1 MSLQNDKLTAKELE
15 DKKKK
20 KIASINGKPTTKPV
34 NKDIWGN
41 DKDTAYIDPISGF
54 NLKPTPS
61 KPKTKKELYNIP
73 ESQQLSEKEVAK
85 RLQGKQ
91 FEVEKDDT
99 LNSIKTFA
107 NNFINSGNLKKVKD
121 NIFGFEYGEDVDL
134 KRNLDT
140 ENELLNDETII
151 QSVKD
156 NAKES
161 YETLYPGKKLDQYI
175 VDGLIDDIGAERI
188 STECNSALKTWG
200 THATT
205 PLITKVLK
213 GKINPPPIATS

>member
-20 KIASINGKPTTKPV
+20 KIASINGKPTTKTV

-41 DKDTAYIDPISGF
+41 DKDAAYIDPISGF

-61 KPKTKKELYNIP
+61 KPKTKKGLYNIP
-73 ESQQLSEKEVAK
+73 ESQQLSEKEVAT

-107 NNFINSGNLKKVKD
+107 NDFINSGNLKKVKD
-121 NIFGFEYGEDVDL
+121 NIFGFEYGDDVDL

-156 NAKES
+156 NAKKN
-161 YETLYPGKKLDQYI
+161 YKTL
-175 VDGLIDDIGAERI
+175 
-188 STECNSALKTWG
+188 
-200 THATT
+200 
-205 PLITKVLK
+205 
-213 GKINPPPIATS
+213 